1 MSTNSHPG
9 PARGAQPVQPLA
21 PTVPASVSAQPPA
34 WPRPQP
40 ALVGVAVP
48 AGGAPAPA
56 RQTATPSSASGLA
69 VAGLV
74 LGVLSLGLDV
84 TVIGCALGVPVGIIG
99 FVLSVVGAHARPRRM
114 AIAGGICSGLG
125 FVVPFAVFL
134 VLTLAHG

>member
-1 MSTNSHPG
+1 MSTNSHSGQPQ
-9 PARGAQPVQPLA
+9 GAQPVQPLA
-21 PTVPASVSAQPPA
+21 PTVPASAPAQRPA

-40 ALVGVAVP
+40 ALVGVPAPDGGALVP
-48 AGGAPAPA
+48 AQHAAA
-56 RQTATPSSASGLA
+56 PSSANGLA

-99 FVLSVVGAHARPRRM
+99 FVLSVFGAHSSPRRM

-125 FVVPFAVFL
+125 FVVPFVVFL